1 LASGDLPF
9 NDPATA
15 KLQDLIRMNLSSSYA
30 MYSQDNEVDIYTDG
44 REMLDRILQSI
55 GEAKHYVHIMFYIL
69 RDDRTGRSLIQA
81 LTRKARESVEI
92 RLLYDA
98 IGSIST
104 PATLFKPLLEA
115 GGKVGPFF
123 PSPIPYLN
131 IRINYRNHR
140 KLVIVDSIDGY
151 I

>member
-1 LASGDLPF
+1 YLFLGRNLSFSTRYKISKESVELGLRMIEGQRKQLASGDLPF

-92 RLLYDA
+92 RLL
-98 IGSIST
+98 
-104 PATLFKPLLEA
+104 
-115 GGKVGPFF
+115 
-123 PSPIPYLN
+123 
-131 IRINYRNHR
+131 
-140 KLVIVDSIDGY
+140 
-151 I
+151 